1 MSGNKEPHRAM
12 YFSDKQYIAPPP
24 PPDCQVF
31 LMFFT
36 YFSKTR
42 PEKEGK
48 RYLNVYEISPQQG
61 SLAASAGDGR
71 RAENTQPAV
80 SYALIIS
87 PFAGV
92 VKSF

>member
-1 MSGNKEPHRAM
+1 M

-24 PPDCQVF
+24 PDCQVF

-36 YFSKTR
+36 NFSKTR

-61 SLAASAGDGR
+61 VLPLPRETADGQKTPSLLYL
-71 RAENTQPAV
+71 TH
-80 SYALIIS
+80 
-87 PFAGV
+87 
-92 VKSF
+92 

>member
-1 MSGNKEPHRAM
+1 M
-12 YFSDKQYIAPPP
+12 YFSDKQYIAPPPPPP

-48 RYLNVYEISPQQG
+48 RYLNVYEISPQQRKTCLFLPLLKKTAG
-61 SLAASAGDGR
+61 RQNPSAGSC
-71 RAENTQPAV
+71 A
-80 SYALIIS
+80 SIIS
-87 PFAGV
+87 RFAGN
-92 VKSF
+92 VKYF